1 MRINPVAASGRGAAD
16 PPRPRGDTLA
26 ATAMTEPEPLNS
38 PALQSK
44 ALIWLLMIVTVLFI
58 VILWPYSGAVS
69 WAVFLAIVFSSLQD
83 RSVDVCRGHRGWA
96 AFGTLMVIVV
106 SVLLP
111 TALLTAAI
119 TQEAVAFYER
129 VRSGEIQIGQ
139 YFQRGVEALPTWAR
153 GLLDRFGVGD
163 LTLVQDKVVELLGR
177 SGQTITSR
185 VFSIGQN
192 TLEFLVSFFV
202 MLYLL
207 FFLLRDGRELAA
219 SAARAMPLK
228 QAHTT
233 RLLTQFAT
241 VVRATVKG
249 NVVVALVQGT
259 LGGLAFWTL
268 GIAGPLLW
276 GAVMALLS
284 LLPAVG
290 AALVW
295 GPVAIY
301 LASTGSV
308 LPALGL
314 TLWGVLVIG
323 LVDNVLRPILVGRD
337 TRMPDYL
344 VLIATLGGLT
354 VFGLNGFVI
363 GPVIAAMF
371 LVTWDI
377 FAQARQEQQAVGS
390 GRGTGL

>member
-1 MRINPVAASGRGAAD
+1 
-16 PPRPRGDTLA
+16 
-26 ATAMTEPEPLNS
+26 MTEPEPLNS
-38 PALQSK
+38 PALHSK
-44 ALIWLLMIVTVLFI
+44 ALIWLLMIVTVLFC
-58 VILWPYSGAVS
+58 VILWPYSSAVS
-69 WAVFLAIVFSSLQD
+69 WAAFLAIVFSSLQE
-83 RSVDVCRGHRGWA
+83 RSVHVCRGRRGWA
-96 AFGTLMVIVV
+96 AFGTLIVIVV

-129 VRSGEIQIGQ
+129 VRSGDIQIGH
-139 YFQRGVEALPTWAR
+139 YFQRGVEALPAWIR
-153 GLLDRFGVGD
+153 GLLDQFDVGD
-163 LTLVQDKVVELLGR
+163 LTLLQDKVVELLGR

-192 TLEFLVSFFV
+192 TLQFLVSFFV

-207 FFLLRDGRELAA
+207 FFLLRDGQELAVL
-219 SAARAMPLK
+219 AARAMPLK
-228 QAHTT
+228 QEHTT
-233 RLLTQFAT
+233 RLLNQFGT

-268 GIAGPLLW
+268 GITGALLW
-276 GAVMALLS
+276 GAVMAVLS

-301 LASTGSV
+301 LVSTGSI
-308 LPALGL
+308 LAALGL

-337 TRMPDYL
+337 TRLPDYL

-354 VFGLNGFVI
+354 VFGLSGFVI

-371 LVTWDI
+371 LATWDI
-377 FAQARQEQQAVGS
+377 FAQARQEQGAVTGPE
-390 GRGTGL
+390 GEAGTPD

>member
-1 MRINPVAASGRGAAD
+1 
-16 PPRPRGDTLA
+16 
-26 ATAMTEPEPLNS
+26 MTEPEPLNS
-38 PALQSK
+38 PVLQSK
-44 ALIWLLMIVTVLFI
+44 ALIWLLMIVTALFI

-69 WAVFLAIVFSSLQD
+69 WAVFLAIVFSSLQQ
-83 RSVDVCRGHRGWA
+83 RSVEVCRGRRGWA
-96 AFGTLMVIVV
+96 AFGTLLVIVV

-119 TQEAVAFYER
+119 AQEAAAFYER
-129 VRSGEIQIGQ
+129 VRSGDIQIGQ
-139 YFQRGVEALPTWAR
+139 YFQRGVEALPVWAR
-153 GLLDRFGVGD
+153 GLLDRFGLGD
-163 LTLVQDKVVELLGR
+163 LTLLQDKVVELLGR

-207 FFLLRDGRELAA
+207 FFLLRDGNELAA
-219 SAARAMPLK
+219 LAARAMPLK
-228 QAHTT
+228 QEHTA
-233 RLLTQFAT
+233 RLLGQFAT

-276 GAVMALLS
+276 GAVMAVLS

-301 LASTGSV
+301 LATTGSI

-377 FAQARQEQQAVGS
+377 FAQARQEQQAVAS
-390 GRGTGL
+390 GASEGRTPD